1 MIIKGALPAVSAAAA
16 GYFIK
21 LKKHSG
27 NRVGVSSRP
36 LTFLRRPR
44 LSPRC
49 RRRRVNILDT
59 LRLPHNEAGWK
70 EANRCVLFPP
80 PGRRN
85 QLSLR
90 CSAAAATGLTRCQG
104 RLGGILCRRAHRDT
118 HSRTLKRSPES
129 PGLPRPPVAPPP
141 AALEPITSIFRRT
154 HTQTASTPPQTPH
167 THTHTQ

>member
-27 NRVGVSSRP
+27 SRVGVSSRP
-36 LTFLRRPR
+36 VTFLRRLR
-44 LSPRC
+44 LSPRRR

-80 PGRRN
+80 LAVGTSCRSGA
-85 QLSLR
+85 LLR
-90 CSAAAATGLTRCQG
+90 Q
-104 RLGGILCRRAHRDT
+104 
-118 HSRTLKRSPES
+118 
-129 PGLPRPPVAPPP
+129 
-141 AALEPITSIFRRT
+141 
-154 HTQTASTPPQTPH
+154 PQA
-167 THTHTQ
+167 